1 VLGQKVHDV
10 VRSEFSTAQR
20 SEALNSLTE
29 TGNYHTEVV
38 HYRRDGK
45 PLWVEGDAMV
55 LRNEAGRITGY
66 VTVCRDITK
75 RKRTEEELRRSEA
88 HLAEEQRISHVG
100 SWIWNVATGDCFWSE
115 EHFRIFGLDPKT
127 FKPTVENTQRLIHP
141 EDLPL
146 VERMLEQAVRAR
158 SNFEVDYRI
167 IRPDDGTIRYHH
179 GLGGPLAK
187 EHGELEF
194 IGMVVDVTERTRA
207 EQARQQLLQQLVNA
221 QEEERRRISR
231 ELHDSLGQHLT
242 ALHLGLKSIQTQD
255 GCPISVADEIQQMR
269 ELALQID
276 AEVERLSFELR
287 PPALDDLGLADALRR
302 HIQQWSATSGIVVD
316 LHLRGLDH
324 ERLPSFV
331 ETTLYRIVQEA
342 LTNVVKHAGVARV
355 SLIIE
360 RRRAEVIAIIE
371 DNGRG
376 FDLEAAEAAPRRLGL
391 KSMAERA
398 ALAGGRLDIETEP
411 GSGTTIYVHI
421 PLQTNQREEVE

>member
-1 VLGQKVHDV
+1 
-10 VRSEFSTAQR
+10 
-20 SEALNSLTE
+20 
-29 TGNYHTEVV
+29 
-38 HYRRDGK
+38 
-45 PLWVEGDAMV
+45 
-55 LRNEAGRITGY
+55 
-66 VTVCRDITK
+66 
-75 RKRTEEELRRSEA
+75 
-88 HLAEEQRISHVG
+88 
-100 SWIWNVATGDCFWSE
+100 
-115 EHFRIFGLDPKT
+115 
-127 FKPTVENTQRLIHP
+127 
-141 EDLPL
+141 
-146 VERMLEQAVRAR
+146 
-158 SNFEVDYRI
+158 
-167 IRPDDGTIRYHH
+167 
-179 GLGGPLAK
+179 
-187 EHGELEF
+187 
-194 IGMVVDVTERTRA
+194 MVVDVTERTRA
-207 EQARQQLLQQLVNA
+207 EQARQQQHQQLVNA

-287 PPALDDLGLADALRR
+287 PPALDDLGLADALHR

-376 FDLEAAEAAPRRLGL
+376 FDLAAAEAAPRRFGL

-398 ALAGGRLDIETEP
+398 VLAGGRLDIETAP
-411 GSGTTIYVHI
+411 GSGTTIYIHI
-421 PLQTNQREEVE
+421 PLQTDQDEGG